1 MIYVTLGT
9 QACDFSR
16 FLRMIEELV
25 NKCNITERIIAQ
37 TGYTKYTSKYI
48 ECFDFVPEDKYQ
60 EYIESA
66 DVVITH
72 AGTGALF
79 SAISKGKKVIAV
91 ARLSSYGEMIND
103 HQIEIVRKLSEEGY
117 ILDGTYSLS
126 EAWEQ
131 LSTFSPRP
139 NDFICELPNTI
150 ANLLTKWG
158 ITEK

>member
-79 SAISKGKKVIAV
+79 SAINKGKKVIAV

-131 LSTFSPRP
+131 LSSFSPRP
-139 NDFICELPNTI
+139 NDFICELPSTI

>member
-1 MIYVTLGT
+1 
-9 QACDFSR
+9 
-16 FLRMIEELV
+16 MIEELV

-79 SAISKGKKVIAV
+79 SAINKGKKVIAV

-126 EAWEQ
+126 EAWDK
-131 LSTFSPRP
+131 LPDFNPRE
-139 NDFICELPNTI
+139 NDFKCDLPLQI
-150 ANLLTKWG
+150 GLVLEQWG
-158 ITEK
+158 IKKSL